1 MVPAAEGSHRTSA
14 RGDGSEGRIDRA
26 FGGRDHIRSVGA
38 VLNMT
43 MKLAEALKVIQSVPA
58 HAPPLQVALL
68 CGFTPLHLE
77 TFLRAHL
84 CELFPGRSPNVET
97 GLYGDL
103 IGNLQRVAGVSVAV
117 VVIEWPDLD
126 PRLGLRRLG
135 GWEPSQLQDI
145 LGEVNRSC
153 DLLQSSTAAVARN
166 IPLVLCFPTLPL
178 VPVSFSPLA
187 RASEFTLELRSRI
200 ASFSA
205 ELAHLPGVRIVDPQR
220 LDALSSS
227 RRLDVNS
234 DLSAGF
240 PYTLSHA
247 SALAEVLAGLVLNP
261 QPKKG
266 LITDL
271 DDTVWRGI
279 LGEVGVQG
287 ISWDLDNHSQIHAL
301 YQQLLHS
308 LAASGT
314 LIAVASKNDWSLV
327 EEAFAARDP
336 ILREADV
343 FPFEVHWGA
352 KSESV
357 TRILGAWNIS
367 AEDVV
372 CVDDSSMDLAE
383 IKAAHPGA
391 ECVLFPSENPQAAY
405 ELLER
410 LRDCFG
416 KDTISQEDGLRA
428 ASLRANAE
436 LQHDIKQ
443 ESPGSSSDFVRQ
455 IDGKLTLSSQKR
467 PLDSRSLE
475 LVNKTNQ
482 FNLNGRRF
490 QETEWQNWLN
500 APDAVFL
507 AVSYRDKYGPLGK
520 IAVIAGD
527 LLQVNVNGT
536 NGDASGK
543 RRLRIRTWV
552 MSCRA
557 FSRLIEFECLRWLFD
572 KLDVEELEFDFLPT
586 ARNTPM
592 QNFLQQV
599 RNAPAQP
606 HCRLSRAQ
614 FMQSCPA
621 SSHVVEESLN
631 G

>member
-1 MVPAAEGSHRTSA
+1 
-14 RGDGSEGRIDRA
+14 
-26 FGGRDHIRSVGA
+26 
-38 VLNMT
+38 MT
-43 MKLAEALKVIQSVPA
+43 MKLADALKILQSVPS
-58 HAPPLQVALL
+58 HAPPLQVGLL

-84 CELFPGRSPNVET
+84 CKLFSGHTPNVRT

-103 IGNLQRVAGVSVAV
+103 IGNLHRVAGVSAAV

-145 LGEVNRSC
+145 LSEVNRSC
-153 DLLQSSTAAVARN
+153 DLLQSSMAAVARDT
-166 IPLVLCFPTLPL
+166 PLVVCFPTLPL

-187 RASEFTLELRSRI
+187 RASEFTLELRSRV
-200 ASFSA
+200 ASLSA
-205 ELAHLPGVRIVDPQR
+205 TLSHIPGIRIVDPQR
-220 LDALSSS
+220 LDALSLS

-271 DDTVWRGI
+271 DDTLWRGI

-314 LIAVASKNDWSLV
+314 LIAVASKNDRSLV

-336 ILREADV
+336 ILRETDV

-357 TRILGAWNIS
+357 ARILGAWNIS
-367 AEDVV
+367 ADDVV
-372 CVDDSSMDLAE
+372 CVDDSPMDLAE

-391 ECVLFPSENPQAAY
+391 ECVRFPRENPQAAY
-405 ELLER
+405 DLLER
-410 LRDCFG
+410 LRDWFG
-416 KDTISQEDGLRA
+416 KDKISQEDGLRA

-436 LQHDIKQ
+436 LQHGIKQ
-443 ESPGSSSDFVRQ
+443 ESPAALGDFFRQ
-455 IDGKLTLSSQKR
+455 IDGKLTLSSQKQ

-490 QETEWQNWLN
+490 QEAEWRTWLN
-500 APDAVFL
+500 SPDAVFV
-507 AVSYRDKYGPLGK
+507 AASYRDKYGPLGK

-527 LLQVNVNGT
+527 LLNVNGNV
-536 NGDASGK
+536 NGANSASWGK

-557 FSRLIEFECLRWLFD
+557 FSRLIEYECVRWLFT
-572 KLDVEELEFDFLPT
+572 KLDLEELEFDFLPT
-586 ARNTPM
+586 TRNTPM
-592 QNFLQQV
+592 QNFLQQI
-599 RNAPAQP
+599 RNAPAEP

-614 FMQSCPA
+614 FLQSCPA
-621 SSHVVEESLN
+621 SSHVIEESPN

>member
-1 MVPAAEGSHRTSA
+1 MVLAAEGTHRTSA
-14 RGDGSEGRIDRA
+14 RGDGSEGRIDGA
-26 FGGRDHIRSVGA
+26 FGGRDHNRSVGA

-43 MKLAEALKVIQSVPA
+43 MKLAEALKVIQSA
-58 HAPPLQVALL
+58 LSDAPRLEVALL

-84 CELFPGRSPNVET
+84 CKLFPGRSPNVQT

-103 IGNLQRVAGVSVAV
+103 IGNLQRVAGVSAVV

-126 PRLGLRRLG
+126 PRLGLRRIG

-145 LGEVNRSC
+145 LSEVNRSC
-153 DLLQSSTAAVARN
+153 DLLQSSVAALARN
-166 IPLVLCFPTLPL
+166 TPLVVCFPTLPL
-178 VPVSFSPLA
+178 VPVSFTALS
-187 RASEFTLELRSRI
+187 RASEFTLELRSRV

-205 ELAHLPGVRIVDPQR
+205 ALSHLSGVRIVDPQR

-247 SALAEVLAGLVLNP
+247 SALAEVMAGLVLNP

-271 DDTVWRGI
+271 DDTLWRGI

-287 ISWDLDNHSQIHAL
+287 ISWYLDNHSQIHAL
-301 YQQLLHS
+301 YQQLLRS

-314 LIAVASKNDWSLV
+314 LIAVASKNDRPLV

-336 ILREADV
+336 ILREADI

-357 TRILGAWNIS
+357 ARILGAWNIS
-367 AEDVV
+367 ADDVV
-372 CVDDSSMDLAE
+372 CVDDSPMDLAE

-391 ECVLFPSENPQAAY
+391 ECILFPRENPQAAY

-410 LRDCFG
+410 LRDWFG
-416 KDTISQEDGLRA
+416 KDKISQEDGLRA
-428 ASLRANAE
+428 ASLRANVE

-443 ESPGSSSDFVRQ
+443 ESPSAGGDFFRQ

-490 QETEWQNWLN
+490 QEAEWQNWLN
-500 APDAVFL
+500 APDAVFV
-507 AVSYRDKYGPLGK
+507 AASYRDKYGPLGK

-527 LLQVNVNGT
+527 LQNVNGVNT
-536 NGDASGK
+536 DSSGK

-557 FSRLIEFECLRWLFD
+557 FSRLIEYECVRWLFA

-599 RNAPAQP
+599 RNAPPEP

-614 FMQSCPA
+614 FLKSCPT
-621 SSHVVEESLN
+621 SSHVVEESPN

>member
-1 MVPAAEGSHRTSA
+1 M
-14 RGDGSEGRIDRA
+14 
-26 FGGRDHIRSVGA
+26 
-38 VLNMT
+38 N
-43 MKLAEALKVIQSVPA
+43 MKLAEALKVVQSVPS

-84 CELFPGRSPNVET
+84 CKLFPGRSPNVQT

-103 IGNLQRVAGVSVAV
+103 IGNLRVAGVSAAV

-153 DLLQSSTAAVARN
+153 DLLQSSVAAAARN

-178 VPVSFSPLA
+178 VPVSFSPLS
-187 RASEFTLELRSRI
+187 RASEFTLELRSRV
-200 ASFSA
+200 ASLGAALSR
-205 ELAHLPGVRIVDPQR
+205 LPGIRIIDPQR
-220 LDALSSS
+220 LDVLSSS

-240 PYTLSHA
+240 PYTLAHA

-271 DDTVWRGI
+271 DDTLWRGI

-314 LIAVASKNDWSLV
+314 LIAVASKNDRSLV

-336 ILREADV
+336 ILREGDI

-357 TRILGAWNIS
+357 ARILGAWNIA

-372 CVDDSSMDLAE
+372 CVDDSPMDLAE

-391 ECVLFPSENPQAAY
+391 ECVLFPRDNPQAAY

-410 LRDCFG
+410 MRDWFG
-416 KDTISQEDGLRA
+416 KDKIFQEDGLRA
-428 ASLRANAE
+428 ASLRAAAE
-436 LQHDIKQ
+436 LQRDIKQ
-443 ESPGSSSDFVRQ
+443 ALPDASSDFIRH
-455 IDGKLTLSSQKR
+455 IDGKLTLSSQKE

-490 QETEWQNWLN
+490 QEAEWQNWLN
-500 APDAVFL
+500 APDAVFV
-507 AVSYRDKYGPLGK
+507 AASYRDKYGPLGK

-527 LLQVNVNGT
+527 LLNVNGV
-536 NGDASGK
+536 NSDSSGK

-557 FSRLIEFECLRWLFD
+557 FSRLIEYECVRWLFA

-592 QNFLQQV
+592 KNFLQQV
-599 RNAPAQP
+599 RNAPAEP

-614 FMQSCPA
+614 FLKSCPT
-621 SSHVVEESLN
+621 SSHVVEESPN

>member
-1 MVPAAEGSHRTSA
+1 
-14 RGDGSEGRIDRA
+14 
-26 FGGRDHIRSVGA
+26 
-38 VLNMT
+38 MT
-43 MKLAEALKVIQSVPA
+43 MKLAEALKVIQSASPD
-58 HAPPLQVALL
+58 APRLEVALL

-84 CELFPGRSPNVET
+84 CQLFPGRSPNVRT

-103 IGNLQRVAGVSVAV
+103 IGNLQRVAGVSAAV

-145 LGEVNRSC
+145 LGEVSRSC
-153 DLLQSSTAAVARN
+153 DLLQSAMAAVAQST
-166 IPLVLCFPTLPL
+166 PLVVCLPTLPL

-187 RASEFTLELRSRI
+187 RASEFTLELRSRV
-200 ASFSA
+200 ASLSA
-205 ELAHLPGVRIVDPQR
+205 AISHLRGVRILDPQR

-240 PYTLSHA
+240 PYTLAHA

-271 DDTVWRGI
+271 DDTLWRGI

-308 LAASGT
+308 LAESGT
-314 LIAVASKNDWSLV
+314 LIAVASKNDRSLV

-336 ILREADV
+336 ILRETDV

-357 TRILGAWNIS
+357 ARILGAWNIS
-367 AEDVV
+367 ADDVV
-372 CVDDSSMDLAE
+372 CVDDSPMDLAE

-391 ECVLFPSENPQAAY
+391 ECLLFPRESPQAAY

-410 LRDCFG
+410 LRDWFG
-416 KDTISQEDGLRA
+416 KDKISQEDGLRA

-436 LQHDIKQ
+436 LQHAIKQ
-443 ESPGSSSDFVRQ
+443 ESPGASGDFFRQ
-455 IDGKLTLSSQKR
+455 IEGKLTLSSQKQ

-490 QETEWQNWLN
+490 QEAEWQNWVN
-500 APDAVFL
+500 APDVVFV
-507 AVSYRDKYGPLGK
+507 AASYRDKYGPLGK

-527 LLQVNVNGT
+527 LLNVNVNGV
-536 NGDASGK
+536 NSDSSRK

-557 FSRLIEFECLRWLFD
+557 FSRLIEYECIRWLFA

-586 ARNTPM
+586 PRNTPM
-592 QNFLQQV
+592 QDFLQQL
-599 RNAPAQP
+599 RNAPAEP

-614 FMQSCPA
+614 FLKSCPA
-621 SSHVVEESLN
+621 SSHVVEESPN

>member
-1 MVPAAEGSHRTSA
+1 
-14 RGDGSEGRIDRA
+14 
-26 FGGRDHIRSVGA
+26 
-38 VLNMT
+38 MT
-43 MKLAEALKVIQSVPA
+43 MKLAEALKVIQSASPD
-58 HAPPLQVALL
+58 APRLEVALL

-84 CELFPGRSPNVET
+84 CQLFPGRSPNVRT

-103 IGNLQRVAGVSVAV
+103 IGNLQRVAGVSAAV

-145 LGEVNRSC
+145 LGEVSRSC
-153 DLLQSSTAAVARN
+153 DLLQSGMAAGAQST
-166 IPLVLCFPTLPL
+166 PLVVCFPTLPL

-187 RASEFTLELRSRI
+187 RASEFTLELRSRV
-200 ASFSA
+200 ASLSA
-205 ELAHLPGVRIVDPQR
+205 AISHLRGVRILDPQR

-240 PYTLSHA
+240 PYTLAHA

-271 DDTVWRGI
+271 DDTLWRGI

-308 LAASGT
+308 LAESGT
-314 LIAVASKNDWSLV
+314 LIAVASKNDRSLV

-336 ILREADV
+336 ILRETDV

-357 TRILGAWNIS
+357 ARIIGAWNIS

-372 CVDDSSMDLAE
+372 CVDDSPMDLAE

-391 ECVLFPSENPQAAY
+391 ECLLFPRESPQAAY

-410 LRDCFG
+410 LRDWFG
-416 KDTISQEDGLRA
+416 KDKISQEDGLRA

-436 LQHDIKQ
+436 LQHAIKQ
-443 ESPGSSSDFVRQ
+443 ESPGASGDFFRQ
-455 IDGKLTLSSQKR
+455 IEGKLTLSSQKQ

-490 QETEWQNWLN
+490 QEAEWQNWVN
-500 APDAVFL
+500 APDVVFV
-507 AVSYRDKYGPLGK
+507 AASYRDKYGPLGK

-527 LLQVNVNGT
+527 LLNVNVNVNGV
-536 NGDASGK
+536 NSDSSRK

-557 FSRLIEFECLRWLFD
+557 FSRLIEYECIRWLFA

-586 ARNTPM
+586 PRNTPM
-592 QNFLQQV
+592 QDFLQQL
-599 RNAPAQP
+599 RNAPAEP

-614 FMQSCPA
+614 FLKSCPA
-621 SSHVVEESLN
+621 SSHVVEESPN

>member
-1 MVPAAEGSHRTSA
+1 
-14 RGDGSEGRIDRA
+14 
-26 FGGRDHIRSVGA
+26 
-38 VLNMT
+38 MT
-43 MKLAEALKVIQSVPA
+43 MKLAEALKVIQSASPD
-58 HAPPLQVALL
+58 APRLEVALL

-84 CELFPGRSPNVET
+84 CKLFPGRSPNVQT

-103 IGNLQRVAGVSVAV
+103 IGNLQRVAGVSAAV
-117 VVIEWPDLD
+117 VVIEWSDLD

-135 GWEPSQLQDI
+135 GWEPSQFQDI
-145 LGEVNRSC
+145 LGEVSRSC
-153 DLLQSSTAAVARN
+153 DLLQSAMAAVAQST
-166 IPLVLCFPTLPL
+166 PLVVCFPTLPL

-187 RASEFTLELRSRI
+187 RASEFTLELRSRV
-200 ASFSA
+200 ASLSA
-205 ELAHLPGVRIVDPQR
+205 AISHLRGVRILDPQR

-240 PYTLSHA
+240 PYTLAHA

-271 DDTVWRGI
+271 DDTLWRGI

-287 ISWDLDNHSQIHAL
+287 VSWDLDNHSQIHAL

-308 LAASGT
+308 LAESGT
-314 LIAVASKNDWSLV
+314 LIAVASKNDRSLV

-336 ILREADV
+336 ILRETDV

-357 TRILGAWNIS
+357 ARILGAWNIS

-372 CVDDSSMDLAE
+372 CVDDSPMDLAE

-391 ECVLFPSENPQAAY
+391 ECVLFPRDSPQAAY
-405 ELLER
+405 DLLER
-410 LRDCFG
+410 LRDLFG
-416 KDTISQEDGLRA
+416 KDKISQEDGLRT

-436 LQHDIKQ
+436 LQHGIKQ
-443 ESPGSSSDFVRQ
+443 ESTGASGDFLRQ
-455 IDGKLTLSSQKR
+455 IEGKLTLSSQKQ

-490 QETEWQNWLN
+490 QQAEWQNWLN
-500 APDAVFL
+500 APDVVFV
-507 AVSYRDKYGPLGK
+507 AASYRDKYGPLGK

-527 LLQVNVNGT
+527 LLNVNVNM
-536 NGDASGK
+536 NGVNSDSSRK

-557 FSRLIEFECLRWLFD
+557 FSRLIEYECIRWLFA

-599 RNAPAQP
+599 RNAPAEP

-614 FMQSCPA
+614 FLQSCPA
-621 SSHVVEESLN
+621 SSHVVEESPN

>member
-1 MVPAAEGSHRTSA
+1 
-14 RGDGSEGRIDRA
+14 
-26 FGGRDHIRSVGA
+26 
-38 VLNMT
+38 MT
-43 MKLAEALKVIQSVPA
+43 MKLAEALKVIQSA
-58 HAPPLQVALL
+58 LSNAPQLEVALL

-84 CELFPGRSPNVET
+84 CKLFPGRSPNVQA

-103 IGNLQRVAGVSVAV
+103 IGNLQRVAGVSAAV
-117 VVIEWPDLD
+117 VAIEWPDLD

-153 DLLQSSTAAVARN
+153 DLLQSAMAVVARN
-166 IPLVLCFPTLPL
+166 IPLVVCFPTLPL
-178 VPVSFSPLA
+178 VPVSFYPLA
-187 RASEFTLELRSRI
+187 RASEFTLELRSRV
-200 ASFSA
+200 ASLSA
-205 ELAHLPGVRIVDPQR
+205 ALSHLPGVRIVDPQR

-234 DLSAGF
+234 DLSVGF

-271 DDTVWRGI
+271 DDTLWRGI

-301 YQQLLHS
+301 YQQLLRS

-314 LIAVASKNDWSLV
+314 LIAVASKNDRSLV

-336 ILREADV
+336 ILREDDI
-343 FPFEVHWGA
+343 FPFDVHWGA

-357 TRILGAWNIS
+357 ARILGAWNIA

-372 CVDDSSMDLAE
+372 CVDDSPMDLAE

-391 ECVLFPSENPQAAY
+391 ECVLFPRENPQAAY

-410 LRDCFG
+410 LRDWFG
-416 KDTISQEDGLRA
+416 KGTISQEDGLRA
-428 ASLRANAE
+428 ASLRSNAE
-436 LQHDIKQ
+436 LRHGMEQA
-443 ESPGSSSDFVRQ
+443 SPGAVGDFFRQ
-455 IDGKLTLSSQKR
+455 IDGKLTLSSQKQ

-490 QETEWQNWLN
+490 QEAEWQNWLN

-527 LLQVNVNGT
+527 LLNVNVYGV
-536 NGDASGK
+536 NGDSSGK
-543 RRLRIRTWV
+543 RTLRIRTWV

-557 FSRLIEFECLRWLFD
+557 FSRLIEYECVRWLFA

-592 QNFLQQV
+592 QNFLQQI
-599 RNAPAQP
+599 RNAPAEP
-606 HCRLSRAQ
+606 NCRLSRAQ
-614 FMQSCPA
+614 FLQTCPA
-621 SSHVVEESLN
+621 SSHVVEESPN

>member
-1 MVPAAEGSHRTSA
+1 
-14 RGDGSEGRIDRA
+14 
-26 FGGRDHIRSVGA
+26 
-38 VLNMT
+38 MT
-43 MKLAEALKVIQSVPA
+43 MKLAEALKVVQSAPTD
-58 HAPPLQVALL
+58 APPLQIALL

-77 TFLRAHL
+77 TFLRAQL
-84 CELFPGRSPNVET
+84 CKLFPGRFLDVQT

-103 IGNLQRVAGVSVAV
+103 IGNLQRVPGVAAAV
-117 VVIEWPDLD
+117 VVIEWADLD

-145 LGEVNRSC
+145 LVEVKRSC
-153 DLLQSSTAAVARN
+153 DLLQNGMASAARN
-166 IPLVLCFPTLPL
+166 IPLVVCFPTLPL
-178 VPVSFSPLA
+178 VPISFTALA
-187 RASEFTLELRSRI
+187 RASEFTLELRSCI
-200 ASFSA
+200 ASLSA
-205 ELAHLPGVRIVDPQR
+205 ALFHIPGVRIVDFQR

-227 RRLDVNS
+227 RRLDVNA
-234 DLSAGF
+234 DLSSGF
-240 PYTLSHA
+240 PYTLAHA
-247 SALAEVLAGLVLNP
+247 SALAEVLAQLVLDP

-271 DDTVWRGI
+271 DDTLWRGI

-301 YQQLLHS
+301 YQQLLRS

-314 LIAVASKNDWSLV
+314 LIAVASKNDRSLV
-327 EEAFAARDP
+327 EEAFAARDT
-336 ILREADV
+336 ILRTTDV

-357 TRILGAWNIS
+357 ARILTAWNIS
-367 AEDVV
+367 AGDVV
-372 CVDDSSMDLAE
+372 CVDDSPMDLAE
-383 IKAAHPGA
+383 IKAAHPEV
-391 ECVLFPSENPQAAY
+391 ECLAFPCENPQAAY

-410 LRDCFG
+410 LRDLFG
-416 KDTISQEDGLRA
+416 KGKISQEDGLRA
-428 ASLRANAE
+428 ASLRANAD
-436 LQHDIKQ
+436 LHRDVAQV
-443 ESPGSSSDFVRQ
+443 SPDTVREFVHQ
-455 IDGKLTLSSQKR
+455 IDGHLTLTSQKQ

-490 QETEWQNWLN
+490 QEAEWRNWLN
-500 APDAVFL
+500 APDTVLVVA
-507 AVSYRDKYGPLGK
+507 SYRDKYGPLGK

-527 LLQVNVNGT
+527 LLNGGST
-536 NGDASGK
+536 GK
-543 RRLRIRTWV
+543 RKLCIRAWV

-557 FSRLIEFECLRWLFD
+557 FSRLIEYECIRWLFA

-599 RNAPAQP
+599 RNAPAEP
-606 HCRLSRAQ
+606 HCRLSHDQ
-614 FMQSCPA
+614 FMQNYPA
-621 SSHVVEESLN
+621 SSHSIEESPN

>member
-1 MVPAAEGSHRTSA
+1 
-14 RGDGSEGRIDRA
+14 
-26 FGGRDHIRSVGA
+26 
-38 VLNMT
+38 MT
-43 MKLAEALKVIQSVPA
+43 MKLAEALKVIQSASPD
-58 HAPPLQVALL
+58 APRLEVALL

-84 CELFPGRSPNVET
+84 CQLFPGRTPNVQT
-97 GLYGDL
+97 GLYDDL
-103 IGNLQRVAGVSVAV
+103 IGNLQRVAGVSAAV

-135 GWEPSQLQDI
+135 GWEPSQFQDI
-145 LGEVNRSC
+145 LGEVSRSC
-153 DLLQSSTAAVARN
+153 DLLQSGMEAVAQST
-166 IPLVLCFPTLPL
+166 PLVVCFPTLPL

-187 RASEFTLELRSRI
+187 RASEFTLELRSRV
-200 ASFSA
+200 ASLSA
-205 ELAHLPGVRIVDPQR
+205 AISHLPGVRILDPQR

-227 RRLDVNS
+227 RRLDVNT

-240 PYTLSHA
+240 PYTLAHA

-271 DDTVWRGI
+271 DDTLWRGI

-287 ISWDLDNHSQIHAL
+287 ISWDLDNHSQIHGL

-314 LIAVASKNDWSLV
+314 LIAVASKNDRSLV
-327 EEAFAARDP
+327 KEAFAARDT
-336 ILREADV
+336 ILRETDV

-357 TRILGAWNIS
+357 ARILGAWNIS

-372 CVDDSSMDLAE
+372 CVDDSPMDLAE

-391 ECVLFPSENPQAAY
+391 ECVLFPRESPQAAY

-410 LRDCFG
+410 LRDWFG
-416 KDTISQEDGLRA
+416 KDKISQEDGLRA

-436 LQHDIKQ
+436 LQHGIKR
-443 ESPGSSSDFVRQ
+443 ESPGASNDFFRQ
-455 IDGKLTLSSQKR
+455 IEGKLTLSSQKQ

-490 QETEWQNWLN
+490 QEAEWQNWLN
-500 APDAVFL
+500 TPDVVFV
-507 AVSYRDKYGPLGK
+507 AASYRDKYGPLGK

-527 LLQVNVNGT
+527 LLNVNVNGV
-536 NGDASGK
+536 NSDSSRK

-557 FSRLIEFECLRWLFD
+557 FSRLIEYECIRWLFA

-592 QNFLQQV
+592 QDFLQQL
-599 RNAPAQP
+599 RNAPAEP

-614 FMQSCPA
+614 FLKSCPA
-621 SSHVVEESLN
+621 SSHVVEESPN

>member
-1 MVPAAEGSHRTSA
+1 V
-14 RGDGSEGRIDRA
+14 
-26 FGGRDHIRSVGA
+26 
-38 VLNMT
+38 
-43 MKLAEALKVIQSVPA
+43 
-58 HAPPLQVALL
+58 
-68 CGFTPLHLE
+68 
-77 TFLRAHL
+77 
-84 CELFPGRSPNVET
+84 
-97 GLYGDL
+97 
-103 IGNLQRVAGVSVAV
+103 
-117 VVIEWPDLD
+117 
-126 PRLGLRRLG
+126 
-135 GWEPSQLQDI
+135 
-145 LGEVNRSC
+145 
-153 DLLQSSTAAVARN
+153 
-166 IPLVLCFPTLPL
+166 CFPTLPL

-187 RASEFTLELRSRI
+187 RASEFTLELRSRV
-200 ASFSA
+200 ASLSA
-205 ELAHLPGVRIVDPQR
+205 AISHLRGVRILDPQR

-240 PYTLSHA
+240 PYTLAHA

-271 DDTVWRGI
+271 DDTLWRGI

-314 LIAVASKNDWSLV
+314 LIAVASKNDRSLV
-327 EEAFAARDP
+327 KEAFAARDT
-336 ILREADV
+336 ILRETDV

-357 TRILGAWNIS
+357 ARIIGAWNIS

-372 CVDDSSMDLAE
+372 CVDDSPMDLAE

-391 ECVLFPSENPQAAY
+391 ECLLFPRESPQAAY

-410 LRDCFG
+410 LRDWFG
-416 KDTISQEDGLRA
+416 KDKISQEDGLRA

-436 LQHDIKQ
+436 LQHAIKQ
-443 ESPGSSSDFVRQ
+443 ESPGASGDFFRQ
-455 IDGKLTLSSQKR
+455 IEGKLTLSSQKQ

-490 QETEWQNWLN
+490 QEAEWQNWVN
-500 APDAVFL
+500 APDVVFV
-507 AVSYRDKYGPLGK
+507 AASYRDKYGPLGK

-527 LLQVNVNGT
+527 LLNVNVNVNGV
-536 NGDASGK
+536 NSDSSRK

-557 FSRLIEFECLRWLFD
+557 FSRLIEYECIRWLFA

-586 ARNTPM
+586 PRNTPM
-592 QNFLQQV
+592 QDFLQQL
-599 RNAPAQP
+599 RNAPAEP

-614 FMQSCPA
+614 FLKSCPA
-621 SSHVVEESLN
+621 SSHVVEESPN

>member
-1 MVPAAEGSHRTSA
+1 M
-14 RGDGSEGRIDRA
+14 
-26 FGGRDHIRSVGA
+26 
-38 VLNMT
+38 N
-43 MKLAEALKVIQSVPA
+43 MKLAEALKIVQSAPTD
-58 HAPPLQVALL
+58 APPLQVALL

-77 TFLRAHL
+77 TFLRAQL
-84 CELFPGRSPNVET
+84 CKLFSGRFPVVQT

-103 IGNLQRVAGVSVAV
+103 IGNLERVADVSAAV
-117 VVIEWPDLD
+117 VVMEWADLD

-145 LGEVNRSC
+145 LSEASRSC
-153 DLLQSSTAAVARN
+153 VLLQNAVAAVARN
-166 IPLVLCFPTLPL
+166 IPVVACFPTLPL
-178 VPVSFSPLA
+178 VPFSFTPLA
-187 RASEFTLELRSRI
+187 RASEFTLELRSRV
-200 ASFSA
+200 ASLSA
-205 ELAHLPGVRIVDPQR
+205 ALSHLPGVRIVDPQR

-227 RRLDVNS
+227 LRLDVNS

-240 PYTLSHA
+240 PYTLAHA
-247 SALAEVLAGLVLNP
+247 SALAEALAGLVLNP

-271 DDTVWRGI
+271 DDTLWRGI

-308 LAASGT
+308 LSASGT
-314 LIAVASKNDWSLV
+314 LIAVASKNDRPLV

-336 ILREADV
+336 ILRETDV

-357 TRILGAWNIS
+357 ARILGAWNIS
-367 AEDVV
+367 ADDVV
-372 CVDDSSMDLAE
+372 CVDDSPMDLAE
-383 IKAAHPGA
+383 IKAVHPGA
-391 ECVLFPSENPQAAY
+391 ECLLFPRENPQAAY

-410 LRDCFG
+410 LRDLFG
-416 KDTISQEDGLRA
+416 KDKISQEDGLRA
-428 ASLRANAE
+428 ASLRANVE
-436 LQHDIKQ
+436 LQHDRKQ
-443 ESPGSSSDFVRQ
+443 ASPGAAGDFISH
-455 IDGKLTLSSQKR
+455 IDGKLTLSSQKQ

-490 QETEWQNWLN
+490 QEAEWQNWLN
-500 APDAVFL
+500 APDAVL
-507 AVSYRDKYGPLGK
+507 VAASYRDKYGPLGK

-527 LLQVNVNGT
+527 LLHGVNVNGV
-536 NGDASGK
+536 NGGSSGK
-543 RRLRIRTWV
+543 RRLCIRTWV

-557 FSRLIEFECLRWLFD
+557 FSRLIEYECIRWLFA

-599 RNAPAQP
+599 RNAPAEP

-614 FMQSCPA
+614 FMQSCPPL
-621 SSHVVEESLN
+621 SHTVEESAN

>member
-1 MVPAAEGSHRTSA
+1 V
-14 RGDGSEGRIDRA
+14 
-26 FGGRDHIRSVGA
+26 
-38 VLNMT
+38 
-43 MKLAEALKVIQSVPA
+43 Q
-58 HAPPLQVALL
+58 
-68 CGFTPLHLE
+68 
-77 TFLRAHL
+77 
-84 CELFPGRSPNVET
+84 T

-103 IGNLQRVAGVSVAV
+103 IGNLQRVAGVSAAV

-135 GWEPSQLQDI
+135 GWEPSQLRDI

-153 DLLQSSTAAVARN
+153 DLLQSSMAAVARN
-166 IPLVLCFPTLPL
+166 TPLVVCFPTLPL
-178 VPVSFSPLA
+178 VPVSFTALS
-187 RASEFTLELRSRI
+187 RASEFTLELRSRV

-205 ELAHLPGVRIVDPQR
+205 ALSHLPGIRIADPQR

-271 DDTVWRGI
+271 DDTLWRGI

-314 LIAVASKNDWSLV
+314 LIAVASKNDRSLV

-336 ILREADV
+336 ILPETDI

-357 TRILGAWNIS
+357 ARILGAWNIS

-372 CVDDSSMDLAE
+372 CVDDSPMDLAE

-391 ECVLFPSENPQAAY
+391 ECVLFPGENPQAAY

-410 LRDCFG
+410 LRDWFG
-416 KDTISQEDGLRA
+416 KDKISQEDSLRA
-428 ASLRANAE
+428 ASLRANVE
-436 LQHDIKQ
+436 LQHGMEQ
-443 ESPGSSSDFVRQ
+443 ASPGAVGDFLRQ
-455 IDGKLTLSSQKR
+455 IDGKLTLSSQKL

-490 QETEWQNWLN
+490 QEAEWQNWLN
-500 APDAVFL
+500 APDAVFV
-507 AVSYRDKYGPLGK
+507 AASYRDKYGPLGK

-527 LLQVNVNGT
+527 ILTVNVNGV
-536 NGDASGK
+536 NSDSLGK

-557 FSRLIEFECLRWLFD
+557 FSRLIEYECVRWLFA

-592 QNFLQQV
+592 QNFLLQV
-599 RNAPAQP
+599 RNAPPEP

-614 FMQSCPA
+614 FLQSCPV
-621 SSHVVEESLN
+621 SSHVVEESPN

>member
-1 MVPAAEGSHRTSA
+1 M
-14 RGDGSEGRIDRA
+14 
-26 FGGRDHIRSVGA
+26 
-38 VLNMT
+38 
-43 MKLAEALKVIQSVPA
+43 Q
-58 HAPPLQVALL
+58 
-68 CGFTPLHLE
+68 
-77 TFLRAHL
+77 
-84 CELFPGRSPNVET
+84 T

-103 IGNLQRVAGVSVAV
+103 IGNLERVADVSAAA
-117 VVIEWPDLD
+117 VVIEWSDLD

-135 GWEPSQLQDI
+135 GWEPSQLQDV
-145 LGEVNRSC
+145 LSEVDRSC
-153 DLLQSSTAAVARN
+153 NLLRNGMAAVARN
-166 IPLVLCFPTLPL
+166 IPVVACFPTLPL
-178 VPVSFSPLA
+178 VPISFTPLA
-187 RASEFTLELRSRI
+187 QASEFSLELRSRV
-200 ASFSA
+200 ASLSA
-205 ELAHLPGVRIVDPQR
+205 ELSHIHGVRIVDPQR

-240 PYTLSHA
+240 PYTLAHA

-271 DDTVWRGI
+271 DDTLWRGI

-314 LIAVASKNDWSLV
+314 LIAVASKNDRPLV

-336 ILREADV
+336 ILRGTDV

-357 TRILGAWNIS
+357 ARILGAWNIS
-367 AEDVV
+367 ADDVV
-372 CVDDSSMDLAE
+372 CVDDSPMDLAE
-383 IKAAHPGA
+383 IKAVHPGA
-391 ECVLFPSENPQAAY
+391 ECLLFPRENPQAAY
-405 ELLER
+405 ELLEQ
-410 LRDCFG
+410 LRDLFG
-416 KDTISQEDGLRA
+416 KDKISQEDGLRA
-428 ASLRANAE
+428 PSLRANAE
-436 LQHDIKQ
+436 LQHDMEKA
-443 ESPGSSSDFVRQ
+443 SPGASSDFIRH
-455 IDGKLTLSSQKR
+455 IDGKLTLSSQKQ

-490 QETEWQNWLN
+490 QEAEWQNWLN
-500 APDAVFL
+500 APDAVL
-507 AVSYRDKYGPLGK
+507 VAASYRDKYGPLGK

-527 LLQVNVNGT
+527 LLNVNGV
-536 NGDASGK
+536 NGDSSGK
-543 RRLRIRTWV
+543 RRLCIRTWV

-557 FSRLIEFECLRWLFD
+557 FSRLIEYECVRWLFA

-599 RNAPAQP
+599 RNAPAEP

-621 SSHVVEESLN
+621 SSHVVEESPN

>member
-1 MVPAAEGSHRTSA
+1 
-14 RGDGSEGRIDRA
+14 
-26 FGGRDHIRSVGA
+26 
-38 VLNMT
+38 MT
-43 MKLAEALKVIQSVPA
+43 MKLAEALKVIQSA
-58 HAPPLQVALL
+58 LSDAPRLEVALL

-84 CELFPGRSPNVET
+84 CKLFPGRCPNVQT

-103 IGNLQRVAGVSVAV
+103 IGNLQRVAGVSAAV
-117 VVIEWPDLD
+117 VMIEWSDLD

-153 DLLQSSTAAVARN
+153 DLLQSSVAAVARN
-166 IPLVLCFPTLPL
+166 TPLVVCFPTLPL

-187 RASEFTLELRSRI
+187 RASEFTLELRSRV
-200 ASFSA
+200 ASLSA
-205 ELAHLPGVRIVDPQR
+205 ALSHLPGVRIVDPQR
-220 LDALSSS
+220 LDALSAS

-247 SALAEVLAGLVLNP
+247 SALAELLAGLVLNP

-271 DDTVWRGI
+271 DDTLWRGI

-287 ISWDLDNHSQIHAL
+287 ISWDLENHSQIHAL

-308 LAASGT
+308 LAASGILT
-314 LIAVASKNDWSLV
+314 AVASKNDRSLV
-327 EEAFAARDP
+327 KEAFAARDP
-336 ILREADV
+336 ILRETDV

-357 TRILGAWNIS
+357 ARILHAWNIS

-372 CVDDSSMDLAE
+372 CVDDSPMDLAE

-391 ECVLFPSENPQAAY
+391 ECVLFPRENPQAAY

-410 LRDCFG
+410 LRDWFG
-416 KDTISQEDGLRA
+416 KDKISEEDGLRA
-428 ASLRANAE
+428 ASLRANVK
-436 LQHDIKQ
+436 LQHGIKQ
-443 ESPGSSSDFVRQ
+443 GSPGASSDFVRQ
-455 IDGKLTLSSQKR
+455 IDGKLTLSSQKQ

-490 QETEWQNWLN
+490 QETEWQNLLN
-500 APDAVFL
+500 APDAVFV
-507 AVSYRDKYGPLGK
+507 AASYRDKYGPLGK

-527 LLQVNVNGT
+527 LLDVNENGVNS
-536 NGDASGK
+536 DSSGK

-557 FSRLIEFECLRWLFD
+557 FSRLIEYECLRWLFAN
-572 KLDVEELEFDFLPT
+572 LDVEELEFDFLPT

-599 RNAPAQP
+599 RNAPAEP

-614 FMQSCPA
+614 FLQRCPV
-621 SSHVVEESLN
+621 SSHVIEESPN